1 MAILIPYEEG
11 KCPSRWTF
19 KIDESVRSPN
29 RQNSSMFA
37 PNTRAAQ
44 IHGKK
49 LTEMKEEKMHNYT
62 WSPQY

>member
-1 MAILIPYEEG
+1 
-11 KCPSRWTF
+11 
-19 KIDESVRSPN
+19 
-29 RQNSSMFA
+29 MFA

-49 LTEMKEEKMHNYT
+49 LTEMKEEKMHYYT